1 MTVQLSSHDR
11 RVLGAGILIVS
22 SLIGIGRATP
32 RVMLWRDTQR
42 QEMASL
48 NADLE
53 RFERLRTRRVQ
64 MLGSIGRLQTA
75 IDVIDSTLTSGRTPN
90 EAGARLALWLTDAA
104 EARDVLVENATVR
117 ADSTFVGPYAVVRV
131 RLSGQTDVTGLLQ
144 VMQDVE
150 GGENRAV
157 VDELSVTPADITVT
171 EGRMEVLRI
180 SLVISALVR
189 REQGDA
195 K

>member
-1 MTVQLSSHDR
+1 MIVHLGPHDR
-11 RVLGAGILIVS
+11 RVLGAGVLIVS
-22 SLIGIGRATP
+22 ALIGIGRGVP
-32 RVMLWRDTQR
+32 WVMLWRDTQR
-42 QEMASL
+42 QEMAVLS
-48 NADLE
+48 ADLE
-53 RFERLRTRRVQ
+53 RFERLRTRRAQ
-64 MLGSIGRLQTA
+64 MLGSISRLQTA
-75 IDVIDSTLTSGRTPN
+75 IGAIDSTLTSGRTPN

-104 EARDVLVENATVR
+104 EASDVLVENATVR

-150 GGENRAV
+150 GGEYRAV

-189 REQGDA
+189 REQGEA